1 MAKKKTKGGQRPP
14 PIDKLIKPAIGIG
27 LALLAYQFLNGINSE
42 VCVLCKDRGIFSLV
56 EGLAEKE
63 ERVVLVQEFCSKC
76 LFVFIFII
84 IGYSN

>member
-42 VCVLCKDRGIFSLV
+42 VCACFARTGNLFLGGRVSR
-56 EGLAEKE
+56 
-63 ERVVLVQEFCSKC
+63 ERVKSPF
-76 LFVFIFII
+76 
-84 IGYSN
+84 

>member
-1 MAKKKTKGGQRPP
+1 MVVAIPCSFKMAKKKTKGGQRPP

-56 EGLAEKE
+56 EGLA
-63 ERVVLVQEFCSKC
+63 VLNVC
-76 LFVFIFII
+76 LFLF
-84 IGYSN
+84 SSL